1 MGCARH
7 SMWSL
12 EDSWRCAVGCVA
24 ALALLTACGSSSS
37 DGPATSAA
45 ATASPPAPVTT
56 TTAVAAPS
64 TAQGPQTQKWIELQ
78 AGDCLADPPPSDPS
92 VVTVSVVDCAIPHAA
107 EVYLRA
113 DVAVDAA
120 IADVAD
126 QQCDA
131 GIFAI
136 HGATCRR
143 RSVGGDVPDRLQSR
157 PDVGQS
163 PAEYCHLPASGVQR
177 WAADGIR
184 TPLMRLH
191 RDRLWHNV
199 IRGRRWRCWHL
210 EAQPGVVVVEV
221 PARQAERGAPVGD
234 SGFTGCARRV
244 DRRRGND
251 RGCQRCRQRCRGERG
266 DHKPSHRL
274 SLGVPTNCPSVVWV
288 K

>member
-1 MGCARH
+1 MGCAKH
-7 SMWSL
+7 SMWVL

-131 GIFAI
+131 GFSQYT
-136 HGATCRR
+136 GQP
-143 RSVGGDVPDRLQSR
+143 VGGGPLGVTYLIDSNQDRTSAN
-157 PDVGQS
+157 P
-163 PAEYCHLPASGVQR
+163 LPSTVICLIQASNG
-177 WAADGIR
+177 G
-184 TPLMRLH
+184 PL
-191 RDRLWHNV
+191 
-199 IRGRRWRCWHL
+199 
-210 EAQPGVVVVEV
+210 
-221 PARQAERGAPVGD
+221 
-234 SGFTGCARRV
+234 TGSARR
-244 DRRRGND
+244 
-251 RGCQRCRQRCRGERG
+251 
-266 DHKPSHRL
+266 
-274 SLGVPTNCPSVVWV
+274 
-288 K
+288 